1 MGTVLYVERG
11 KIMDN
16 SNKKKGNFLGL
27 LPLIIFVA
35 LYILSTI
42 VTGSASTMP
51 LNVGILI
58 AIICAFAFC
67 TKKKGD
73 DHLKF
78 DDLVTKFCIG
88 GGDDTLILMFFI
100 FLEAGVFYYV
110 AGNMGAVSS
119 VSNLGLRLLPSSM
132 ILPGLF
138 LIGCVLSF
146 AMGTSMGTVTALM
159 PIGIEIA
166 SKTGINLPL
175 VCGIVV
181 GGAMF
186 GDNLSFISDTTIA
199 ATRTQEVKMK
209 DKFKA
214 NFLMV
219 LPAVILTFV
228 MLIFKSTPTALDQD
242 SLTWNFLQLLPYILV
257 IVLSLIGVHVMLSMG
272 AAIVT
277 GLVIGVAQ
285 GSFTVAGAL
294 GVVGDGIKC
303 MEDTAAIAVMVG
315 GLVALMSYL
324 GGIDWLLEKL
334 TRRVKSRRGAELS
347 IAALVTL
354 LDLATTNNT
363 ISIITA
369 GPIAKDISDQF
380 GVSRVRTASILDLFS
395 SAGNGVCPWAG
406 QILAASGL
414 AGVSTLSIVPF
425 CWYSILMFVFG
436 ILFILIGWPK
446 GIAEKAEEK

>member
-1 MGTVLYVERG
+1 MENG
-11 KIMDN
+11 N
-16 SNKKKGNFLGL
+16 KKGNFIGL

-35 LYILSTI
+35 LYIISTI
-42 VTGSASTMP
+42 ITGNAGTMP

-58 AIICAFAFC
+58 AIIFAFIFC
-67 TKKKGD
+67 SKKRKAEG
-73 DHLKF
+73 LKF
-78 DDLVTKFCIG
+78 DDMVTSFCKG

-100 FLEAGVFYYV
+100 FLEAGIFYCV
-110 AGNMGAVSS
+110 AGGMGAVGS
-119 VSNLGLRLLPSSM
+119 VSNLGLKLLPSSM

-138 LIGCVLSF
+138 LIGCILSF
-146 AMGTSMGTVTALM
+146 SMGTSMGTVTALM
-159 PIGIEIA
+159 PIGIDIA
-166 SKTGINLPL
+166 TKTGISMPL
-175 VCGIVV
+175 VCGVV
-181 GGAMF
+181 VSGAMF

-199 ATRTQEVKMK
+199 ATRTQEVQMK

-228 MLIFKSTPTALDQD
+228 LLIFQSTPAPMDK
-242 SLTWNFLQLLPYILV
+242 SALTWNFVQLIPYILV
-257 IVLSLIGVHVMLSMG
+257 IVLSLIGVNVILAMG
-272 AAIVT
+272 AAILT
-277 GLVIGVAQ
+277 GIVIGIAQ
-285 GSFTVAGAL
+285 GSFTMVTAL
-294 GVVGDGIKC
+294 STIGDGIKC

-324 GGIDWLLEKL
+324 GGIDWLLNKL
-334 TRRVKSRRGAELS
+334 TKRVKTGRGAELS

-406 QILAASGL
+406 QILAAAGL
-414 AGVSTLSIVPF
+414 SGVSTLSIVPF

-446 GIAEKAEEK
+446 GVASNQENAAVGKTAK

>member
-1 MGTVLYVERG
+1 MKNG
-11 KIMDN
+11 
-16 SNKKKGNFLGL
+16 NKQGNFIGL

-35 LYILSTI
+35 LYIISTI
-42 VTGSASTMP
+42 ITGNAGTMP

-58 AIICAFAFC
+58 AIIFAFIFC
-67 TKKKGD
+67 RKKRKAEG
-73 DHLKF
+73 LKF
-78 DDLVTKFCIG
+78 DDMVTSFCKG

-100 FLEAGVFYYV
+100 FLEAGIFYCV
-110 AGNMGAVSS
+110 AGGMGAVSS
-119 VSNLGLRLLPSSM
+119 ASNLGLKLLPSSM

-138 LIGCVLSF
+138 LIGCILSF
-146 AMGTSMGTVTALM
+146 SMGTSMGTVTALM
-159 PIGIEIA
+159 PIGIDIA
-166 SKTGINLPL
+166 SKTGIGLPL
-175 VCGIVV
+175 VCGVV
-181 GGAMF
+181 VSGAMF

-228 MLIFKSTPTALDQD
+228 LLIFQSAPAPLDKSE
-242 SLTWNFLQLLPYILV
+242 LTWSFVQLIPYILV
-257 IVLSLIGVHVMLSMG
+257 IVLSLIGVHVILAMG
-272 AAIVT
+272 AAILT
-277 GLVIGVAQ
+277 GIVIGLAQ
-285 GSFTVAGAL
+285 GTFTMVTAL
-294 GVVGDGIKC
+294 STIGDGIKC

-324 GGIDWLLEKL
+324 GGIDWLLNKL
-334 TRRVKSRRGAELS
+334 TKRVKSGRGAELS

-380 GVSRVRTASILDLFS
+380 SVSRIRTASILDLFS

-406 QILAASGL
+406 QILAAAGL

-446 GIAEKAEEK
+446 GVASTPENVSAEKTTR

>member
-1 MGTVLYVERG
+1 MENG
-11 KIMDN
+11 N
-16 SNKKKGNFLGL
+16 KKGNFIGL

-35 LYILSTI
+35 LYIISTI
-42 VTGSASTMP
+42 ITGNAGTMP

-58 AIICAFAFC
+58 AIVFAFIFC
-67 TKKKGD
+67 SKKRKAEG
-73 DHLKF
+73 LKF
-78 DDLVTKFCIG
+78 DDMVTSFCKG

-100 FLEAGVFYYV
+100 FLEAGIFYCV
-110 AGNMGAVSS
+110 AGGMGAVGS
-119 VSNLGLRLLPSSM
+119 VSNLGLKLLPSSM

-138 LIGCVLSF
+138 LIGCILSF
-146 AMGTSMGTVTALM
+146 SMGTSMGTVTALM
-159 PIGIEIA
+159 PIGIDIA
-166 SKTGINLPL
+166 TKTGISMPL
-175 VCGIVV
+175 VCGVV
-181 GGAMF
+181 VSGAMF

-199 ATRTQEVKMK
+199 ATRTQEVQMK

-228 MLIFKSTPTALDQD
+228 LLIFQSTPAPMDKST
-242 SLTWNFLQLLPYILV
+242 LTWSFVQLIPYILV
-257 IVLSLIGVHVMLSMG
+257 IVLSLIGVNVILAMG
-272 AAIVT
+272 AAILT
-277 GLVIGVAQ
+277 GIVIGLAQ
-285 GSFTVAGAL
+285 GTFTMVTAL
-294 GVVGDGIKC
+294 STIGDGIKC

-324 GGIDWLLEKL
+324 GGIDWLLNKL
-334 TRRVKSRRGAELS
+334 TRRVKTGRGAELS

-406 QILAASGL
+406 QILAAAGL
-414 AGVSTLSIVPF
+414 SGVSTLSIVPF

-446 GIAEKAEEK
+446 GVASNQENAPAGKTAK